1 MRSSLIK
8 HYLRESKAPLEQ
20 LALYI
25 HLDQPFLFPDP
36 KKVLKEL
43 KSESTTEES
52 TEEKEKFKQG
62 ENRSIDSYAV
72 DEAVR
77 GIG

>member
-1 MRSSLIK
+1 MRKNLIRY
-8 HYLRESKAPLEQ
+8 YLKESKAPLEQ

-43 KSESTTEES
+43 QSESTTEA
-52 TEEKEKFKQG
+52 EEKEKFKQG
-62 ENRSIDSYAV
+62 ENRSIDSYATAS
-72 DEAVR
+72 EAR
-77 GIG
+77 RIG

>member
-1 MRSSLIK
+1 MLTWYKKR
-8 HYLRESKAPLEQ
+8 SKAPPEQ

-36 KKVLKEL
+36 KRVLKEL
-43 KSESTTEES
+43 QGESTTEA
-52 TEEKEKFKQG
+52 EEKEKFRQG

>member
-1 MRSSLIK
+1 MRNNLIAWYK
-8 HYLRESKAPLEQ
+8 KRSKAPLEQ

-36 KKVLKEL
+36 KRVLKEL
-43 KSESTTEES
+43 QSESTTEA
-52 TEEKEKFKQG
+52 EEKEKFRKS

-72 DEAVR
+72 NEAFR

>member
-1 MRSSLIK
+1 MKDAILTWYKKRSIAS
-8 HYLRESKAPLEQ
+8 LEQ

-43 KSESTTEES
+43 QSESTTEES
-52 TEEKEKFKQG
+52 TEEKKESWQN

>member
-43 KSESTTEES
+43 QIETTTEA
-52 TEEKEKFKQG
+52 EEKEKFRKSQ
-62 ENRSIDSYAV
+62 NRSIDSYAA

>member
-43 KSESTTEES
+43 QIETTTEA
-52 TEEKEKFKQG
+52 EEKEKFKQG

-72 DEAVR
+72 NEEVR

>member
-1 MRSSLIK
+1 MRSNIIRY
-8 HYLRESKAPLEQ
+8 YLRGSKAPLEQ

-36 KKVLKEL
+36 KKVLQEL
-43 KSESTTEES
+43 KSESTTKES

-72 DEAVR
+72 NEEVR

>member
-1 MRSSLIK
+1 MRNSLIK

-43 KSESTTEES
+43 QSESATKEPTQ
-52 TEEKEKFKQG
+52 EKDRFEQSQDG
-62 ENRSIDSYAV
+62 SIDSDATAS
-72 DEAVR
+72 EVR
-77 GIG
+77 RIG

>member
-20 LALYI
+20 LALYV

-43 KSESTTEES
+43 QSESTTKA
-52 TEEKEKFKQG
+52 EEKEKFEQSK
-62 ENRSIDSYAV
+62 NRSIDGYAV

>member
-1 MRSSLIK
+1 MRNNLLTWYK
-8 HYLRESKAPLEQ
+8 KRSKAPLEQ

-43 KSESTTEES
+43 QGESTTEA
-52 TEEKEKFKQG
+52 EEKKESWQS
-62 ENRSIDSYAV
+62 ENRSVDSYAINA
-72 DEAVR
+72 EIR

>member
-1 MRSSLIK
+1 MKKRLIEY
-8 HYLRESKAPLEQ
+8 YLRESKAPLEQ

-43 KSESTTEES
+43 KSESTTEA
-52 TEEKEKFKQG
+52 EEKEKFKQG

-77 GIG
+77 RIG

>member
-1 MRSSLIK
+1 MRSNIIRY
-8 HYLRESKAPLEQ
+8 YLRGSKAPLEQ

-43 KSESTTEES
+43 QSETSTEA
-52 TEEKEKFKQG
+52 EEKEKFRQG

>member
-1 MRSSLIK
+1 MRNSLIK

-36 KKVLKEL
+36 KKVLQEL

-52 TEEKEKFKQG
+52 TEEKEKFEQST
-62 ENRSIDSYAV
+62 NRGIDSDATTK
-72 DEAVR
+72 EAR
-77 GIG
+77 RIG

>member
-1 MRSSLIK
+1 MKKRLIEY
-8 HYLRESKAPLEQ
+8 YLRESKTPLEQ

-25 HLDQPFLFPDP
+25 HIDQPFLFPDP

-43 KSESTTEES
+43 QIETTTEA
-52 TEEKEKFKQG
+52 EEKEKFKQG

-72 DEAVR
+72 NEEVR

>member
-1 MRSSLIK
+1 MRSNIIRY
-8 HYLRESKAPLEQ
+8 YLRGSKAPLEQ

-43 KSESTTEES
+43 QIETTTEA
-52 TEEKEKFKQG
+52 EEKEKFKQG

-72 DEAVR
+72 NEAVR

>member
-1 MRSSLIK
+1 MKKRLIEY
-8 HYLRESKAPLEQ
+8 YLKESKAPLEQ
-20 LALYI
+20 LALYV

-36 KKVLKEL
+36 KKVLNEL
-43 KSESTTEES
+43 QSESTTKES
-52 TEEKEKFKQG
+52 TEEKEKFEQSK
-62 ENRSIDSYAV
+62 NRSIDGYAV

>member
-1 MRSSLIK
+1 MKKRLIEY
-8 HYLRESKAPLEQ
+8 YLRESKAPLEQ

-25 HLDQPFLFPDP
+25 HIDQPFLFPDP

-43 KSESTTEES
+43 QIETTTEA
-52 TEEKEKFKQG
+52 EEKEKFKQG

-72 DEAVR
+72 NEEVR